1 MLFLGTL
8 RPADYLRINFL
19 DGTICHHRLHSG
31 GKLNKKSPAS
41 FCAFKEPLP
50 SFLKDYKVQCLRC
63 FASSEWWCRLGQ

>member
-31 GKLNKKSPAS
+31 GKLNKKSHAS

-50 SFLKDYKVQCLRC
+50 SFLKVLYILTSFRC
-63 FASSEWWCRLGQ
+63 HIFLFTG